1 MCVLH
6 DAMRHS
12 PECSTIQIDLAASDA
27 TVTFRI
33 LDQGPS
39 IPVSASA
46 RIFDRFVKLDEARS
60 RDKSG
65 SGLGPAI
72 TRWIMRM
79 HQGDVLYELG
89 DVRGAVFSLNLR
101 RSLVAGRGQV

>member
-1 MCVLH
+1 M
-6 DAMRHS
+6 
-12 PECSTIQIDLAASDA
+12 
-27 TVTFRI
+27 
-33 LDQGPS
+33 
-39 IPVSASA
+39 SASE

-65 SGLGPAI
+65 SGLGLAM

-79 HQGDVLYELG
+79 HQGDVLFEPG

-101 RSLVAGRGQV
+101 RSLVAGRGQVRNSILILSMAAIDGPSDFSKDQT